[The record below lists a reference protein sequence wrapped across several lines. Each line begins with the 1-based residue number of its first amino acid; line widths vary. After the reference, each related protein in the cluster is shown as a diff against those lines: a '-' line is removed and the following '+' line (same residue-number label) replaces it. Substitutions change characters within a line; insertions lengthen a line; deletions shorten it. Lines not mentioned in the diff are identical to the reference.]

1 MDKSNVSPYNLV
13 LSNLLLSMLLFVP
26 ELSHS
31 AVLDTVI
38 VSMSILVIASLL
50 VPIEQSPVSAMTNED
65 SIVYDHQE
73 SNRTSM
79 RNHVLSYPCLFL
91 VFLVLS
97 TPTPVQICLRHIV
110 P

>member
-1 MDKSNVSPYNLV
+1 
-13 LSNLLLSMLLFVP
+13 MLLFVP

-38 VSMSILVIASLL
+38 FSLSILVIASFL
-50 VPIEQSPVSAMTNED
+50 VPIERSPVSAMTHED
-65 SIVYDHQE
+65 SIVNDHRE
-73 SNRTSM
+73 SSRTSM
-79 RNHVLSYPCLFL
+79 RIRFLSYSCLFL

-97 TPTPVQICLRHIV
+97 APTQVQICLRHIV